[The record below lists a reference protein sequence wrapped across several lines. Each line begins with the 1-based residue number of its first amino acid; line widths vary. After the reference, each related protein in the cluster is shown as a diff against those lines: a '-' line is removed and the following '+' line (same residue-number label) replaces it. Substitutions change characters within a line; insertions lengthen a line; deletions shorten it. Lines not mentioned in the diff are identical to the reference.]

1 MANKSGRV
9 QISAPPGSDHQRSV
23 LPASRV
29 HNDWTWDPVV
39 VFQLSSPGCWKILM
53 AFQFGHFDGQ
63 SCSEA
68 KLIALLRTRIFF
80 GKQQAG
86 FPTTRQGSNDATSI
100 IDDVN
105 HQISQADDIPRWA

>member
-1 MANKSGRV
+1 
-9 QISAPPGSDHQRSV
+9 
-23 LPASRV
+23 
-29 HNDWTWDPVV
+29 
-39 VFQLSSPGCWKILM
+39 M
-53 AFQFGHFDGQ
+53 AFQFGQFDGQ

-105 HQISQADDIPRWA
+105 HQIGGSPGTFFLTNPVHLAGSSVEGDGPGWAETIGGL